1 MEQGAPALQRL
12 GGRALHHPG
21 GVLEHIVYMVLR
33 HLGASLHGHK
43 LRQHEGQ
50 YIDAGH
56 KRIVNVVAADEA
68 LQLTVD
74 ALAGH
79 FPQEALAGD
88 HSVEGGRVDGHAE
101 LGGEAT
107 GSQDAQCIFGK
118 TRRRIAH
125 AAQHAALHVVQAVEG
140 VDDPARGMVGQGV
153 YGEVPPLQIL
163 FYRGSRSHGVGMAPV
178 AVNAV
183 GAVSGDLQRLAFAC
197 HGESAMGD
205 AGFHGAPAGASE
217 RLLHRGPRQARRD
230 VHIVDGSPEQS
241 VANEA
246 AHAPC
251 LSSGLLDDF
260 QSIMGDKRKG
270 ERLGKIAPNRFAG
283 SKFVFTSSTASDRFV
298 RLRRV

>member
-1 MEQGAPALQRL
+1 MSWNRALQRCS
-12 GGRALHHPG
+12 GSG
-21 GVLEHIVYMVLR
+21 GVRCTTQAVCSSTSYIWYFVTWAHPFMATSS
-33 HLGASLHGHK
+33 GSTKASTST
-43 LRQHEGQ
+43 Q
-50 YIDAGH
+50 AH

-118 TRRRIAH
+118 ARRRIAH

-163 FYRGSRSHGVGMAPV
+163 FYRGSLEPRSRDG
-178 AVNAV
+178 
-183 GAVSGDLQRLAFAC
+183 
-197 HGESAMGD
+197 
-205 AGFHGAPAGASE
+205 
-217 RLLHRGPRQARRD
+217 ARR
-230 VHIVDGSPEQS
+230 
-241 VANEA
+241 
-246 AHAPC
+246 C
-251 LSSGLLDDF
+251 
-260 QSIMGDKRKG
+260 KR
-270 ERLGKIAPNRFAG
+270 RRCGKW
-283 SKFVFTSSTASDRFV
+283 
-298 RLRRV
+298 